1 MSKSLLFYV
10 LISAFGLFTTLMLA
24 LNMTTSLEEFPWR
37 KPVVGSIF
45 TLICLFGIA
54 ATIMPKKCST
64 PAHFKRRGQTR
75 IKGHHPDCEA
85 FAPHLIRVRG
95 RTLCAACSGLAL
107 GAMTASSGTFLYF
120 FADLEIGCMGF
131 PLVLAGVASV
141 VFGFSELR
149 FRGTVRLLLNTLFV
163 LGACLILAGIDTLV
177 QSLSIDLFVLV
188 LILFWLATRI
198 QLSQWDHSRIC
209 RGCRLSCPI
218 EGVSV
223 SSA

>member
-54 ATIMPKKCST
+54 AAIMPKKC
-64 PAHFKRRGQTR
+64 PAPTHFKGKGQTR
-75 IKGHHPDCEA
+75 IKGHHPDCKA
-85 FAPHLIRVRG
+85 FARHLIHVNGRV
-95 RTLCAACSGLAL
+95 LCAACSGLVL
-107 GAMTASSGTFLYF
+107 GAVIALSGTLLYF
-120 FADLEIGCMGF
+120 FANLEIGWIGF

-163 LGACLILAGIDTLV
+163 LGAFSILAGIDTLV

-198 QLSQWDHSRIC
+198 LLSQWDHSRIC

-218 EGVSV
+218 EGVLV